1 MVISLILNIILLG
14 ALIIFYINTSKKKS
28 YERILCAAIKRKE
41 PTYDNADFSDD
52 HLCILGYRNY
62 NIIHYN
68 IIYNLKDLIDKSP
81 KAEGFYTSKGRF
93 VDRAEAYK
101 IAKKAGQIRNNNKR
115 SRPYLFSE
123 DLY

>member
-28 YERILCAAIKRKE
+28 YERILCAAIKRKK
-41 PTYDNADFSDD
+41 PKGKADCSDD
-52 HLCILGYRNY
+52 HLCILGYRHY
-62 NIIHYN
+62 NIIHN
-68 IIYNLKDLIDKSP
+68 FKGLIDKSLE
-81 KAEGFYTSKGRF
+81 AQGFYTSRGRF

-115 SRPYLFSE
+115 LILHLFSG

>member
-14 ALIIFYINTSKKKS
+14 VLIMFYINTSKKKS
-28 YERILCAAIKRKE
+28 YERILCTAIKRKE
-41 PTYDNADFSDD
+41 PTGKADFSDD
-52 HLCILGYRNY
+52 HLCILGYR
-62 NIIHYN
+62 HYN
-68 IIYNLKDLIDKSP
+68 IKHNFKDLIDKSL

-101 IAKKAGQIRNNNKR
+101 IAKKAGQIKNNNKR
-115 SRPYLFSE
+115 LIPYLVSG

>member
-41 PTYDNADFSDD
+41 PTYDNADCSDD
-52 HLCILGYRNY
+52 HLCILGYRHY
-62 NIIHYN
+62 NIIHN
-68 IIYNLKDLIDKSP
+68 FKGLIDKSLE
-81 KAEGFYTSKGRF
+81 AQGFYTSRGRF

-115 SRPYLFSE
+115 LILHLFSG

>member
-1 MVISLILNIILLG
+1 MVISLIFNIILLG
-14 ALIIFYINTSKKKS
+14 VLIIFYINTSKKKS

-52 HLCILGYRNY
+52 HLCILGYRHY
-62 NIIHYN
+62 NIIHN
-68 IIYNLKDLIDKSP
+68 FKDLIDKSP
-81 KAEGFYTSKGRF
+81 KAQGFYTSKGRF

-115 SRPYLFSE
+115 SRPCLFSE

>member
-14 ALIIFYINTSKKKS
+14 VLIMFYIKVSKKKPCE
-28 YERILCAAIKRKE
+28 YILCAAIKRKE

-52 HLCILGYRNY
+52 HMCILGYRHY
-62 NIIHYN
+62 NIIHN
-68 IIYNLKDLIDKSP
+68 FKGLIDKSP
-81 KAEGFYTSKGRF
+81 KAQGFYTSKGRF

-101 IAKKAGQIRNNNKR
+101 IAKRAGQIITDDKR
-115 SRPYLFSE
+115 LRPYLFSE